1 MPERQEIIRKDDQ
14 TNSLID
20 PEKTYDYVFIGAG
33 ATGGTAAARLV
44 ENFDKAEDLKKKGFS
59 VLVLEGG
66 VDKPVLSSQIP
77 VEHARTSEDPD
88 VLSDPNRTGK
98 GSGYWVRHFDDL
110 NEALKDPKARREDG
124 MVWKPRGE
132 GFGGS
137 TRMNANFFIRIDDK
151 DWDDIAER
159 TGDPAFRA
167 KNMRPILEDLT
178 KTEYRPILSALNSL
192 GKMTGIDSLRN
203 LGGHGFDGPIALSR
217 ANPKLLLTDP
227 LLAEIASK
235 GFLWSSTH
243 LGSPIEKAKRLM
255 SAYDPNDN
263 LTQNTEG
270 PVLVPMSVSSSGKR
284 VGARDMLLDAQKR
297 HPEQLTLQDGARV
310 SQILFDNKHKVTGVL
325 YTDAEG
331 KEHKV
336 KVAKEAIVAAGAM
349 ESAALL
355 MRSGIGPQSELG
367 KLSSFGVQAQ
377 VVLDGVGQ
385 KQGFRYEVAVV
396 ERLNKPFSFLKD
408 LQGPLKPGDPL
419 YEEWKAGKGGL
430 AATNG
435 AFLAW
440 QSRSRPDLKEPDL
453 FTFAVPGNFV
463 GYKPG
468 YSKDAVADPNLVSF
482 VILHKNKGES
492 NGTLELDPRNPL
504 GAPMINHHFYNKPDD
519 AAALVA
525 GIKQVRSFVSSQLGN
540 ITTNEVWPGK
550 QYKTDAQIADKV
562 VHESWDHHPR
572 GGAQLGDASDPNTV
586 VDGDFKVVGTTGLR
600 VIDASVLP
608 NNIGEF
614 IVSGLYQIG
623 DLAAKK
629 IAADANK
636 PAKPSEYAN
645 TDSLLAANAPTTIKA
660 AEALLR
666 KSADQALAQGL
677 ISRSEH
683 KKLSKGNVSTSDV
696 EVAWDAIEA
705 ALKNGGERGGQK
717 HTAAHNLLLSIR
729 WHLNQQEKAQTPVP
743 KIERAVSGPAKSLP
757 QPVSIIK

>member
-44 ENFDKAEDLKKKGFS
+44 ENFAKAEDLRKKGFS

-110 NEALKDPKARREDG
+110 KEALKDPKARREDG

-217 ANPKLLLTDP
+217 ANPTLLLKDP
-227 LLAEIASK
+227 LLTEIASK
-235 GFLWSSTH
+235 GLLWSSTH
-243 LGSPIEKAKRLM
+243 LGSPLEKAKRLM

-263 LTQNTEG
+263 LAQNTEG
-270 PVLVPMSVSSSGKR
+270 PVLVPMSVSANGRR
-284 VGARDMLLDAQKR
+284 VGARDMLLDAQKKF
-297 HPEQLTLQDGARV
+297 PNQLTLQDGARV
-310 SQILFDNKHKVTGVL
+310 SQILLDNKNKVTGVL
-325 YTDAEG
+325 YTDPEG
-331 KEHKV
+331 KPHRV
-336 KVAKEAIVAAGAM
+336 NVAKEAIVATGAL

-355 MRSGIGPQSELG
+355 MRSGIGPKSELN
-367 KLSSFGVQAQ
+367 KLNTFGVKPQ
-377 VVLDGVGQ
+377 VLLDGVGQ

-453 FTFAVPGNFV
+453 FVFAVPGNFE

-468 YSKDAVADPNLVSF
+468 YSKDAVADPNMVSF
-482 VILHKNKGES
+482 VILNKHKGES
-492 NGTLELDPRNPL
+492 NGTLELDPKNPT
-504 GAPMINHHFYNKPDD
+504 GAPLINHHFHGKPED
-519 AAALVA
+519 AAPLVA
-525 GIKQVRSFVSSQLGN
+525 GIKQVRSFVSSQLGDLQP
-540 ITTNEVWPGK
+540 TEVWPGK
-550 QYKTDAQIADKV
+550 DNKTDAQLADKV

-572 GGAQLGDASDPNTV
+572 GGAQIGDASDPSTV

-608 NNIGEF
+608 NNIGDF

-636 PAKPSEYAN
+636 PAKSSEYAN
-645 TDSLLAANAPTTIKA
+645 TDSLLLANAPTTLVA
-660 AEALLR
+660 AEALVR
-666 KSADQALAQGL
+666 KSADQAKAQGL
-677 ISRSEH
+677 ISKSEH
-683 KKLSKGNVSTSDV
+683 KKLSKGSVSESDID
-696 EVAWDAIEA
+696 VAWTAIED
-705 ALKNGGERGGQK
+705 ALKNGGERGSQK
-717 HTAAHNLLLSIR
+717 HTAAHNLLLSVR
-729 WHLNQQEKAQTPVP
+729 WHLNQQEKPQPKVEKSISVQPTAVP
-743 KIERAVSGPAKSLP
+743 KPPALSAR
-757 QPVSIIK
+757 